1 MRLLNKNFHS
11 SAMDPSIIISSD
23 KEHRKYKDKTLT
35 LINVKLGG
43 GEPFSQKLHINWSR
57 KRRN

>member
-43 GEPFSQKLHINWSR
+43 GTFFTETAH
-57 KRRN
+57 